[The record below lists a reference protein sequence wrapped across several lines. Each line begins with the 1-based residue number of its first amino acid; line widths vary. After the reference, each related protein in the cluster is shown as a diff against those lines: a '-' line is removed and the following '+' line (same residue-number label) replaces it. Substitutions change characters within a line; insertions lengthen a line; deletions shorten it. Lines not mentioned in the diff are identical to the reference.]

1 MSICTFWI
9 KQNEQID
16 TKTFLDNSKR
26 TECAAFRSQLGQVF
40 LVYVGSFFELFFV
53 QFSCWFFDR
62 FLIVLGCQHG
72 VFLEP
77 KIYQNA
83 TYEFLMFIDFIL
95 VFPLL
100 LRLGG
105 SYVGSISV
113 LFAHRFLHRFLV
125 DLGVDF
131 GALLGA
137 FGGSKSIIFGIDF
150 GMIFACRSKSGLRA
164 PKSGP
169 RAPKSAPRAPKR
181 GPKGAKSG
189 PRGAQERPRGAQERP
204 QSTQWAAK
212 RAKYVLCLALE
223 SRLAALY
230 IYIYI
235 TQNIYVCIYACFE

>member
-1 MSICTFWI
+1 MNLLVFVTTSASWI
-9 KQNEQID
+9 SY
-16 TKTFLDNSKR
+16 FLGGFPIF
-26 TECAAFRSQLGQVF
+26 AYF
-40 LVYVGSFFELFFV
+40 LLYVR
-53 QFSCWFFDR
+53 R
-62 FLIVLGCQHG
+62 FLAR
-72 VFLEP
+72 FLAL
-77 KIYQNA
+77 NRA
-83 TYEFLMFIDFIL
+83 TYEFLIFIDFIL

-100 LRLGG
+100 LHLRR
-105 SYVGSISV
+105 SDVGFISV

-137 FGGSKSIIFGIDF
+137 FGGSKSIIFGINF

-204 QSTQWAAK
+204 QSTQ
-212 RAKYVLCLALE
+212 
-223 SRLAALY
+223 
-230 IYIYI
+230 
-235 TQNIYVCIYACFE
+235 

>member
-1 MSICTFWI
+1 MFWI
-9 KQNEQID
+9 KQNEQINI
-16 TKTFLDNSKR
+16 TTFLDNKKR
-26 TECAAFRSQLGQVF
+26 IECVAFRSQLGQVF

-53 QFSCWFFDR
+53 KFSCWFFDR

-72 VFLEP
+72 AFLEP
-77 KIYQNA
+77 KIDQNA
-83 TYEFLMFIDFIL
+83 TYEFLIFIDFIL

-100 LRLGG
+100 LHLGG
-105 SYVGSISV
+105 SYVGSMLV
-113 LFAHRFLHRFLV
+113 LFSHRFSHRFFV

-131 GALLGA
+131 GALQGA

-212 RAKYVLCLALE
+212 RAKYVFFYL
-223 SRLAALY
+223 
-230 IYIYI
+230 
-235 TQNIYVCIYACFE
+235 

>member
-1 MSICTFWI
+1 MRRFPFTAGSGFFALCWLF
-9 KQNEQID
+9 
-16 TKTFLDNSKR
+16 FR
-26 TECAAFRSQLGQVF
+26 T
-40 LVYVGSFFELFFV
+40 FFV

-77 KIYQNA
+77 KIDQNA
-83 TYEFLMFIDFIL
+83 TYEFLIVIDFIW

-105 SYVGSISV
+105 SYVGSFSV
-113 LFAHRFLHRFLV
+113 LFAHRFLHRFFV
-125 DLGVDF
+125 DLGIDF

-137 FGGSKSIIFGIDF
+137 FGGSKSIIFGINF

-169 RAPKSAPRAPKR
+169 RAPKSAPR
-181 GPKGAKSG
+181 
-189 PRGAQERPRGAQERP
+189 GAQERPRGAQERP

-212 RAKYVLCLALE
+212 RAKYVFFYL
-223 SRLAALY
+223 
-230 IYIYI
+230 
-235 TQNIYVCIYACFE
+235 

>member
-1 MSICTFWI
+1 MLALFSIF
-9 KQNEQID
+9 
-16 TKTFLDNSKR
+16 
-26 TECAAFRSQLGQVF
+26 F
-40 LVYVGSFFELFFV
+40 LVLFRV
-53 QFSCWFFDR
+53 VFFDC
-62 FLIVLGCQHG
+62 FLFDLGRQHG
-72 VFLEP
+72 AFLEP
-77 KIYQNA
+77 KINQHA
-83 TYEFLMFIDFIL
+83 TYEFLNFIDFLL

-125 DLGVDF
+125 DLGIDF

-137 FGGSKSIIFGIDF
+137 FGGSKSIIFGINF

-189 PRGAQERPRGAQERP
+189 PRGAQERP
-204 QSTQWAAK
+204 QSTQ
-212 RAKYVLCLALE
+212 
-223 SRLAALY
+223 
-230 IYIYI
+230 
-235 TQNIYVCIYACFE
+235 

>member
-1 MSICTFWI
+1 MHRFPFTAGSGFWFHV
-9 KQNEQID
+9 D
-16 TKTFLDNSKR
+16 
-26 TECAAFRSQLGQVF
+26 
-40 LVYVGSFFELFFV
+40 SFFELFFV
-53 QFSCWFFDR
+53 KCSCWFFDR

-72 VFLEP
+72 ALLEP
-77 KIYQNA
+77 KINQNA
-83 TYEFLMFIDFIL
+83 TYEFLIFIDFIL

-125 DLGVDF
+125 DLGIDF

-137 FGGSKSIIFGIDF
+137 FGGSKSIIFGINF

-189 PRGAQERPRGAQERP
+189 PRGAQERPRGA
-204 QSTQWAAK
+204 
-212 RAKYVLCLALE
+212 
-223 SRLAALY
+223 
-230 IYIYI
+230 
-235 TQNIYVCIYACFE
+235 